1 MPYKLSLARIEYINN
16 TLPPQFA
23 ALKDKYPQT
32 ISNLAEYWS
41 LPPYPPGYIPED
53 IDIYYEDDNFI
64 DSAIAIEN
72 GHLKSV
78 LLEDSATDPSLIYM
92 AIENDPAYVQI
103 EGKVIFNRLGGAVL
117 PPVAINLEL
126 MLHSILDGIFR

>member
-1 MPYKLSLARIEYINN
+1 MAYELEPAELEEIN
-16 TLPPQFA
+16 TKLPPQFA
-23 ALKDKYPQT
+23 VLKDKYPQT
-32 ISNLAEYWS
+32 IANLARYWE
-41 LPPYPPGYIPED
+41 LPPYPINYVPEC

-72 GHLKSV
+72 GNLTCV
-78 LLEDSATDPSLIYM
+78 QLEDPVIDPTLIYM

-117 PPVAINLEL
+117 PSVAIKLEV
-126 MLHSILDGIFR
+126 MLHSILNGVST

>member
-1 MPYKLSLARIEYINN
+1 MPYELEPAEIEEINSK
-16 TLPPQFA
+16 LPPQFA

-32 ISNLAEYWS
+32 ISNIATHWE

-72 GHLKSV
+72 GHLTSV
-78 LLEDSATDPSLIYM
+78 LLEDSVTDPSLIYM

-117 PPVAINLEL
+117 PKVAINLEF
-126 MLHSILDGIFR
+126 MLRSILNGISH